1 MPLGLHIYSL
11 YFHGIGQAWE
21 GFSLENKEAAL
32 KGKLDT
38 RHIFQT
44 R

>member
-1 MPLGLHIYSL
+1 MPLDLHIYSL
-11 YFHGIGQAWE
+11 CFHGIGQAWE
-21 GFSLENKEAAL
+21 GFSLKNKEAAL

-38 RHIFQT
+38 SYIFQT